1 MELKSRP
8 RLQNEPV
15 RVLLIDDN
23 PDDRALLIRV
33 IQREI
38 AGAILHEVYDSAT
51 LEQALQQGAFDIVI
65 TDFRLNWID
74 GVSVLKRI
82 KSRFIDKPVIMF
94 TATANQEDA
103 VEAMRAGLDDY
114 LIKSPKH
121 FARVP
126 VAIQTSL
133 QLSKLRATLRETE
146 RMAMVGRMMAT
157 VAHEINNPLESLNG
171 LMYMIAQDDTL
182 SESTRALIAASEMEL
197 SRIAEVVKRTLGLT
211 RETGSP
217 VKFNLRT
224 LIEDL
229 VKVYVRRFEANA
241 IQVTTYYHDNSDFEG
256 FPGEMRQVVSNLIVN
271 AIDVLQQRGKIW
283 IDLFHSRNWANP
295 EERGLALI
303 IADNGPGIPVEYRRR
318 VFEPF
323 FTTKG
328 ERGTGLGL
336 WITDALVR
344 KHAGSVRFR
353 SSTSARNHGTCFQVF
368 LPFGGAQKY
377 SAWKPFAQIA

>member
-1 MELKSRP
+1 MRA
-8 RLQNEPV
+8 
-15 RVLLIDDN
+15 LLVDDN
-23 PDDRALLIRV
+23 PDDRALLTRAL
-33 IQREI
+33 QREI
-38 AGAILHEVYDSAT
+38 PGAIVREVYDEASF
-51 LEQALQQGAFDIVI
+51 EQALEQGGFDIVI
-65 TDFRLNWID
+65 TDFRMGWID

-82 KSRFIDKPVIMF
+82 KSRFIDKPVVMF

-126 VAIQTSL
+126 VAVQTAL
-133 QLSKLRATLRETE
+133 QLSKLRTTLRDTE

-171 LMYMIAQDDTL
+171 LMYLMAQDDAL
-182 SESTRALIAASEMEL
+182 SESTRSLLAASQLEL
-197 SRIAEVVKRTLGLT
+197 ARIAEVVKRTLGLT
-211 RETGSP
+211 RETTSP
-217 VKFNLRT
+217 VRFSLGA
-224 LIEDL
+224 LCEDL
-229 VKVYVRRFEANA
+229 VKVYQRRFEANA
-241 IQVTTYYHDNSDFEG
+241 IQVTTSYPNNSDMEG
-256 FPGEMRQVVSNLIVN
+256 FPGEMRQVFSNLIVN
-271 AIDVLQQRGKIW
+271 AIDALQQRGRIW
-283 IDLFHSRNWANP
+283 IHLFHSRNWASP
-295 EERGLALI
+295 EERGMALV
-303 IADNGPGIPVEYRRR
+303 IADNGPGIPAEYREH

-344 KHAGSVRFR
+344 KHGGSLRFR

-368 LPFGGAQKY
+368 LPFGGAQKH
-377 SAWKPFAQIA
+377 STSTPMAHIA

>member
-1 MELKSRP
+1 MEVKSRHTLKNDP
-8 RLQNEPV
+8 I

-33 IQREI
+33 FQRELDSVI
-38 AGAILHEVYDSAT
+38 VHEVYDAAT
-51 LEQALQQGAFDIVI
+51 FEHALEQGSFDIVI
-65 TDFRLNWID
+65 TDFRLGWID

-82 KSRFIDKPVIMF
+82 KATFIDKPVIMF

-103 VEAMRAGLDDY
+103 VEAMRSGLDDY

-126 VAIQTSL
+126 VAVKTAL
-133 QLSKLRATLRETE
+133 QLSKMRAALRDTE

-157 VAHEINNPLESLNG
+157 IAHEINNPLESLNG
-171 LMYMIAQDDTL
+171 LMYIIAQDQTL
-182 SESTRALIAASEMEL
+182 SEPTRALIAASQLEAG
-197 SRIAEVVKRTLGLT
+197 RVAEVVRRTLGMT
-211 RETGSP
+211 RETASP
-217 VKFNLRT
+217 VRLSLRD

-229 VKVYVRRFEANA
+229 VKVYARRFEANA
-241 IQVTTYYHDNSDFEG
+241 IQVITYYQDSGDIEG
-256 FPGEMRQVVSNLIVN
+256 FPGEIRQVVSNLIVN
-271 AIDVLQQRGKIW
+271 AIDALQQRGKIF
-283 IDLFHSRNWANP
+283 IDVFQSRNWASP
-295 EERGLALI
+295 QERGIALV
-303 IADNGPGIPVEYRRR
+303 IADNGPGIPAEYRTR

-344 KHAGSVRFR
+344 KHGGSVHFR
-353 SSTSARNHGTCFQVF
+353 SSTSPRNHGTCFQVF
-368 LPFGGAQKY
+368 LPFGGAQTH
-377 SAWKPFAQIA
+377 SALKPFAHIA

>member
-1 MELKSRP
+1 
-8 RLQNEPV
+8 V

-33 IQREI
+33 IQRELGGTI
-38 AGAILHEVYDSAT
+38 VHEVYNAAT
-51 LEQALQQGAFDIVI
+51 LENALQEGSFDIVI
-65 TDFRLNWID
+65 TDFRLGWID

-126 VAIQTSL
+126 VAVETAL
-133 QLSKLRATLRETE
+133 QLNKMRAALRDTE

-157 VAHEINNPLESLNG
+157 IAHEINNPLESLNG
-171 LMYMIAQDDTL
+171 LMYMIAQDETL
-182 SESTRALIAASEMEL
+182 SESTRALIAASQIEVG
-197 SRIAEVVKRTLGLT
+197 RVAEVVKRTLGLT
-211 RETGSP
+211 RETASP
-217 VKFNLRT
+217 VRFSLRA
-224 LIEDL
+224 LIEDI
-229 VKVYVRRFEANA
+229 VKVYARRFEANA
-241 IQVTTYYHDNSDFEG
+241 IQVAAYYQDDSEIEG
-256 FPGEMRQVVSNLIVN
+256 FPGEMRQVISNLIVN
-271 AIDVLQQRGKIW
+271 AIDALQQRGKIS
-283 IDLFHSRNWANP
+283 IDVFQSRNWANP
-295 EERGLALI
+295 EERGIALV
-303 IADNGPGIPVEYRRR
+303 IADNGPGIPAEYRKR

-344 KHAGSVRFR
+344 KHGGSVRFR
-353 SSTSARNHGTCFQVF
+353 SSTSARNHGTCFQLF

-377 SAWKPFAQIA
+377 GRLKPLAHIA